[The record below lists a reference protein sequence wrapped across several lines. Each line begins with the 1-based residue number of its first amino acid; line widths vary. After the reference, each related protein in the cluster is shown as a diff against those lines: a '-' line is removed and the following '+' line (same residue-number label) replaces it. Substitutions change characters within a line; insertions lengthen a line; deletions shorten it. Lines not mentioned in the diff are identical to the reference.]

1 MFKSNL
7 KKTLNNQQYK
17 GPIIENFADPNR
29 DKDKS
34 TELLKYINK
43 QETLKKTLN
52 IQEPNLKKPSG
63 FPSFDFS
70 EMPSAYFSDNA
81 KSLELRKQ
89 LVVNELKLSECNVG
103 ELETAFFSKDNIDL
117 INKQLILSVYYR
129 TKKQFLICPQ
139 KEDDL
144 IIVMRYVFIEYSR
157 NLPFDIKGQVR
168 ELNCTVVGE
177 ILPTV
182 ISNTDQKIGYLRD
195 ISTQPIGPPLPINTK
210 KTNSTLPTS
219 VQFM

>member
-7 KKTLNNQQYK
+7 KKTLNNQQYE

-34 TELLKYINK
+34 TELPKYIAK
-43 QETLKKTLN
+43 QENLKKTLN
-52 IQEPNLKKPSG
+52 IQEALLKDTIG

-70 EMPSAYFSDNA
+70 EMPNAYFSDNA
-81 KSLELRKQ
+81 KGLELRKQ
-89 LVVNELKLSECNVG
+89 LVVNELKLSQCNVG
-103 ELETAFFSKDNIDL
+103 ELETTFFSKDNIDL
-117 INKQLILSVYYR
+117 INKQLILSVFYR

-139 KEDDL
+139 KESDL
-144 IIVMRYVFIEYSR
+144 IIVMRYVFLEHSR
-157 NLPFDIKGQVR
+157 NLPFDIKGQVKT
-168 ELNCTVVGE
+168 LNCKVVGE

-195 ISTQPIGPPLPINTK
+195 INTQPIGPPLPVNTK
-210 KTNSTLPTS
+210 KTNRTLPSST
-219 VQFM
+219 QFF